1 MRRVRF
7 VCLLQCL
14 LATSLLAQIRPGPST
29 KRALPPELN
38 VPGALPRMKPEL
50 RRAFSAAG
58 NTSQA
63 STASLLMKNA
73 QYPTSGAAPS
83 SVVVADVNGDGKPD
97 EIVLDECTTGNNATC
112 VGPGVVSV
120 MLGNGDGTFQK
131 AKTYGSGGY
140 LAIQVVVADLNG
152 DGKLDLAVLNTCLDS
167 QCEGATDVGSISILL
182 GNGDGTFQPA
192 KTIPVG
198 YYPSSMVAGNV
209 DGDGKTDLIVS
220 YFCDASAPDCAYGA
234 VDVYLGKG
242 DGTFKPPVDYSSGG
256 YVTQEVILG
265 DLNGDGKP
273 DLIVANCGG
282 ANCFIGTVG
291 VLINNGDGTF
301 QPAHTYNSGGV
312 LAIVAAVGDVNGD
325 GNLDVVVDNDC
336 LSPFPCS
343 QPVVTVL
350 LGNGDGT
357 LAPAQAY
364 NAGGYA
370 CFDSGYCPVS
380 IALSDIN
387 RDGKL
392 DVVAPFTILL
402 GNGDGTFQAP
412 ISYST
417 DPCRR
422 GEFAVADLNEDGK
435 PDISIANYYAS
446 NGCSNIGLT
455 VLLNISKVA
464 TITSLTSSLNP
475 ALVLQSVT
483 YTAAVTSEYIGSTT
497 GSVTFKSG
505 TAVLGTV
512 PLQNGLARITTA
524 FNTSGSKF
532 ITAAYSGDT
541 NNASST
547 SAALRQAVEKF
558 KTSAVVTSS
567 INPSLFPGP
576 SPTFTAFITSIS
588 GPIPNGELVIFNDN
602 AAPLTAA
609 RLSGGTASTTFFPP
623 LGPGIHIIT
632 ATYDGDASF
641 AGSVSPPLKQIVN
654 QK

>member
-1 MRRVRF
+1 M
-7 VCLLQCL
+7 
-14 LATSLLAQIRPGPST
+14 
-29 KRALPPELN
+29 
-38 VPGALPRMKPEL
+38 
-50 RRAFSAAG
+50 
-58 NTSQA
+58 
-63 STASLLMKNA
+63 
-73 QYPTSGAAPS
+73 
-83 SVVVADVNGDGKPD
+83 
-97 EIVLDECTTGNNATC
+97 
-112 VGPGVVSV
+112 
-120 MLGNGDGTFQK
+120 
-131 AKTYGSGGY
+131 
-140 LAIQVVVADLNG
+140 
-152 DGKLDLAVLNTCLDS
+152 
-167 QCEGATDVGSISILL
+167 
-182 GNGDGTFQPA
+182 
-192 KTIPVG
+192 
-198 YYPSSMVAGNV
+198 
-209 DGDGKTDLIVS
+209 
-220 YFCDASAPDCAYGA
+220 
-234 VDVYLGKG
+234 
-242 DGTFKPPVDYSSGG
+242 
-256 YVTQEVILG
+256 ILG

-273 DLIVANCGG
+273 DLIVANCGST
-282 ANCFIGTVG
+282 NCFIGTVG

-312 LAIVAAVGDVNGD
+312 LALIAAVGDVNGD
-325 GNLDVVVDNDC
+325 GNLDVVVDNGC

-392 DVVAPFTILL
+392 DVVAPFTVLL

-412 ISYST
+412 ISYSM

-435 PDISIANYYAS
+435 PDLSIANYYAS

-483 YTAAVTSEYIGSTT
+483 YTAAVTSEFIGSTT

-505 TAVLGTV
+505 TIVLGTIS
-512 PLQNGLARITTA
+512 LQNGLARITTA
-524 FNTSGSKF
+524 FNTSGSQF
-532 ITAAYSGDT
+532 ITAEYSGDM
-541 NNASST
+541 NNTSST
-547 SAALRQAVEKF
+547 SAFLRQAVEKF
-558 KTSAVVTSS
+558 KTSAVITSS
-567 INPSLFPGP
+567 INPSLFPGQ

-588 GPIPNGELVIFNDN
+588 GAIPNGELVIFSDN
-602 AAPLTAA
+602 TVPLVATKV
-609 RLSGGTASTTFFPP
+609 SGGRASTIFSPP

-632 ATYDGDASF
+632 ATYDGDPLF

-654 QK
+654 QN